1 MSQRDTAIHLVAGG
15 LAGTAGA
22 VVTCPLEVVKTRLQ
36 SSKGVGIPQPPSQ
49 SGTVS
54 TRRVCS
60 KIPKH
65 QEAKWGY
72 RRTMGAMFAYSKQ
85 ADRMLM
91 SYNYQVQQCARAGH
105 ARTTSRM
112 SLIQCI
118 RHIVQTEGPRALFKG
133 LGPNLVGVA
142 PSRAIYFCT
151 YSQAKA
157 ILNQHIPPDTPIVHL
172 SAASAAGFMSC
183 TMTNPIWFV
192 KTRLQ
197 LDGQNITALQCIK
210 RIYAKTGIKGFY
222 KGITASYMGIS
233 ETVVHFVLYEGVKAR
248 LIAARSDGV
257 PSDTRSPRDFVE
269 FMGAGAFSKTGIKG
283 FYKGITASYMGI
295 SETVVHFV
303 LYEGVKARLIAA
315 RSDGVPSD
323 TRSPRDFVEFMGAG
337 AFSKTVASCIAY
349 PHEVARTRLREEG
362 DKYRKFWQTL
372 HTVWVEEGYR
382 GVYRGLG
389 TQLVR
394 QIPNTAIMMST
405 YEAVVYLL
413 TTHFNSSFY
422 ENT

>member
-1 MSQRDTAIHLVAGG
+1 MSQRDTAIHLLAGG
-15 LAGTAGA
+15 VAGTAGA

-36 SSKGVGIPQPPSQ
+36 SSKGVGAPPPPPPS
-49 SGTVS
+49 SDNNAARS
-54 TRRVCS
+54 KRVCS

-65 QEAKWGY
+65 QTEEISVGSSYNVVTQEAKWGY

-91 SYNYQVQQCARAGH
+91 SYNCQVQQCARAGH

-118 RHIVQTEGPRALFKG
+118 RHIVQTEGPKALFKG
-133 LGPNLVGVA
+133 LGPNIVGVA

-157 ILNQHIPPDTPIVHL
+157 ILNQNIAPDTPIVHL
-172 SAASAAGFMSC
+172 SAASAA
-183 TMTNPIWFV
+183 
-192 KTRLQ
+192 
-197 LDGQNITALQCIK
+197 
-210 RIYAKTGIKGFY
+210 
-222 KGITASYMGIS
+222 ASYMGIS

-248 LIAARSDGV
+248 LMAARTADGI
-257 PSDTRSPRDFVE
+257 PPDQRSPKDFLE
-269 FMGAGAFSKTGIKG
+269 
-283 FYKGITASYMGI
+283 
-295 SETVVHFV
+295 
-303 LYEGVKARLIAA
+303 
-315 RSDGVPSD
+315 
-323 TRSPRDFVEFMGAG
+323 
-337 AFSKTVASCIAY
+337 
-349 PHEVARTRLREEG
+349 TRLREEG

-372 HTVWVEEGYR
+372 HTVWMEEGYR

-389 TQLVR
+389 IQLVR

>member
-1 MSQRDTAIHLVAGG
+1 M
-15 LAGTAGA
+15 
-22 VVTCPLEVVKTRLQ
+22 
-36 SSKGVGIPQPPSQ
+36 
-49 SGTVS
+49 
-54 TRRVCS
+54 
-60 KIPKH
+60 
-65 QEAKWGY
+65 
-72 RRTMGAMFAYSKQ
+72 
-85 ADRMLM
+85 
-91 SYNYQVQQCARAGH
+91 
-105 ARTTSRM
+105 
-112 SLIQCI
+112 
-118 RHIVQTEGPRALFKG
+118 FKG
-133 LGPNLVGVA
+133 LGPNIVGVA

-157 ILNQHIPPDTPIVHL
+157 ILNQNISPDTPIVHL
-172 SAASAAGFMSC
+172 SAASAAGFVSC

-197 LDGQNITALQCIK
+197 LDGQNVTALQCIK
-210 RIYAKTGIKGFY
+210 RIYAKTGIRGFY

-248 LIAARSDGV
+248 LMAARSVDGV
-257 PSDTRSPRDFVE
+257 PSDQRSPRDF
-269 FMGAGAFSKTGIKG
+269 
-283 FYKGITASYMGI
+283 
-295 SETVVHFV
+295 
-303 LYEGVKARLIAA
+303 L
-315 RSDGVPSD
+315 
-323 TRSPRDFVEFMGAG
+323 EFMGAG

-372 HTVWVEEGYR
+372 HTVLKEEGYR

>member
-15 LAGTAGA
+15 VAGTAGA

-36 SSKGVGIPQPPSQ
+36 SSKGLGAPGNPPPSDA
-49 SGTVS
+49 T
-54 TRRVCS
+54 TTKRVCS

-91 SYNYQVQQCARAGH
+91 TYNCQVQQCARAGH
-105 ARTTSRM
+105 ARPVSRM

-118 RHIVQTEGPRALFKG
+118 RHIVQTEGTKALFKG
-133 LGPNLVGVA
+133 LGPNIVGVA

-157 ILNQHIPPDTPIVHL
+157 ILNQNIPPDTPIVHL
-172 SAASAAGFMSC
+172 SAASAAGFVSC

-197 LDGQNITALQCIK
+197 LDGQNVTAIQCIK
-210 RIYAKTGIKGFY
+210 RIYSKSGIKGFY

-248 LIAARSDGV
+248 LMAARSVDGV
-257 PSDTRSPRDFVE
+257 PSDHRSPRDF
-269 FMGAGAFSKTGIKG
+269 
-283 FYKGITASYMGI
+283 
-295 SETVVHFV
+295 
-303 LYEGVKARLIAA
+303 L
-315 RSDGVPSD
+315 
-323 TRSPRDFVEFMGAG
+323 EFMGAG

-349 PHEVARTRLREEG
+349 PHGER
-362 DKYRKFWQTL
+362 
-372 HTVWVEEGYR
+372 
-382 GVYRGLG
+382 
-389 TQLVR
+389 
-394 QIPNTAIMMST
+394 
-405 YEAVVYLL
+405 L
-413 TTHFNSSFY
+413 TTCHYGDTQSS
-422 ENT
+422 E